1 MSARPV
7 SLRRRVALAYTALGF
22 ALSLLFAG
30 AVIYITEDYEAV
42 LVEEILR
49 GQAEDYSLRLA
60 AEPDAPL
67 PQTHRLSGYLKDHN
81 GHDDIPAEY
90 AALPPGIHESAQ
102 EQLDGIHIG
111 VFDTPAGRLVFVI
124 DLRDIEELERHLA
137 WFLAAMIVLGTTLA
151 GWLGWLFAGRTVA
164 PVSRLAEAVD
174 ALPTLPRATALAA
187 SVSHDELGRLASAI
201 DRYQARLVEADAH
214 EQTFFADASHE
225 LRTPVAV
232 VRGTAE
238 VLLDG
243 PEADPG
249 MRQRLRRLD
258 RGMQELTD
266 LLDVLLDL
274 ARRREMQM
282 ETIDARALLL
292 EAASAS
298 VGPGTAVRVEI
309 EAAGTLLLPRRESL
323 LLLRSVIRR
332 LLPPDVPG
340 LLRLRLQGSAV
351 EFGFAPDDGLPS
363 SRDTQPPQ
371 RSDRGFGLTLTAR
384 LAERMGW
391 RWQQAGDG
399 VRVSLPDSA
408 LI

>member
-1 MSARPV
+1 
-7 SLRRRVALAYTALGF
+7 
-22 ALSLLFAG
+22 
-30 AVIYITEDYEAV
+30 
-42 LVEEILR
+42 
-49 GQAEDYSLRLA
+49 
-60 AEPDAPL
+60 
-67 PQTHRLSGYLKDHN
+67 
-81 GHDDIPAEY
+81 
-90 AALPPGIHESAQ
+90 
-102 EQLDGIHIG
+102 
-111 VFDTPAGRLVFVI
+111 
-124 DLRDIEELERHLA
+124 
-137 WFLAAMIVLGTTLA
+137 MIVLGTALA

-174 ALPTLPRATALAA
+174 ALPTLPRNTALAA

-201 DRYQARLVEADAH
+201 DRYQARLVEADAY

-282 ETIDARALLL
+282 ETMDARTLLA

-298 VGPGTAVRVEI
+298 TGAGTAVRVEI
-309 EAAGTLLLPRRESL
+309 EAAGRLLLPRRESL

-340 LLRLRLQGSAV
+340 LLQLRLQGSTV
-351 EFGFAPDDGLPS
+351 EFGFAPDDGSPS
-363 SRDTQPPQ
+363 SRDTQSPQ

-391 RWQQAGDG
+391 RWQQADDG
-399 VRVSLPDSA
+399 LLRVSLPDSA